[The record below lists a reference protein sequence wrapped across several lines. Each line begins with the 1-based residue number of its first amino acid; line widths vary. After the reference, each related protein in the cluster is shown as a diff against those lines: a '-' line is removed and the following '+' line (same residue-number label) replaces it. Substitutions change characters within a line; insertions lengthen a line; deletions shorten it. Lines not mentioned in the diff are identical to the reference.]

1 MEIMMSNELE
11 LMKTRDICE
20 QLCITPRTLDR
31 YRKRKKSENPFP
43 DPDCSYMGGPNKW
56 LKSKVVAWQQKEMVR
71 KTRRPMS
78 HLNLPRDNKGRL
90 IRPDAA

>member
-1 MEIMMSNELE
+1 MSNELE

-43 DPDCSYMGGPNKW
+43 DPDCSYGRPKQMAEKQSSHP
-56 LKSKVVAWQQKEMVR
+56 AAKEMVR

-78 HLNLPRDNKGRL
+78 HLNLPDNKGRL